1 MNDYQNK
8 LLAGLERLKQ
18 IIEDMP
24 PDEIMRLFEE
34 SKVTDEEAR
43 QYAVLEKMLRG
54 ETVDGWRM
62 TGVKKDGM
70 D

>member
-1 MNDYQNK
+1 MNDYQK
-8 LLAGLERLKQ
+8 KMLERLEKLKQ

-24 PDEIMRLFEE
+24 PDELTRLFED
-34 SKVTDEEAR
+34 SKVTDEEAS
-43 QYAVLEKMLRG
+43 QYAVLEKMLMG

-62 TGVKKDGM
+62 TGVDKDGM